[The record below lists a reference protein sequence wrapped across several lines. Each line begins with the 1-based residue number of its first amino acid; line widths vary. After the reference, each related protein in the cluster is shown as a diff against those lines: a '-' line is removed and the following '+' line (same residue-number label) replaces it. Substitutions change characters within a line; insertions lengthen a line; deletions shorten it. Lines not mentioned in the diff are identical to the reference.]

1 MRPHFQSFSPG
12 LLLRPLKQQWNQS
25 KIIQAMLF
33 FSKRGDWAK
42 QQLVRQWIA
51 PKQQTEVPAA
61 HKPSLASFPH
71 HNGVGIYLLV
81 PGDGGR
87 GWWGGGTYCERLPLL
102 MSAEEKVTLLLVSVT
117 DVCLCVT
124 VGWGGCYI
132 IFLHHTHIII
142 IFLHIEHSCPSLS
155 PTIAWDE
162 CWCCC
167 GITCFWAVKR
177 VSTRG
182 EKQCMK
188 SEYKAGLSD
197 PQTICCSETNWQQHV
212 NQLLIVF
219 SDRTELQ
226 SGSIFVLSYTV

>member
-1 MRPHFQSFSPG
+1 M
-12 LLLRPLKQQWNQS
+12 N
-25 KIIQAMLF
+25 
-33 FSKRGDWAK
+33 
-42 QQLVRQWIA
+42 A

-61 HKPSLASFPH
+61 RKPSLASFPH
-71 HNGVGIYLLV
+71 HNGVRIYLLV
-81 PGDGGR
+81 PRDGGR
-87 GWWGGGTYCERLPLL
+87 GWGGGGTYCERLPLSWWVL
-102 MSAEEKVTLLLVSVT
+102 RKRSHYCWWVWQMCVYVLRWAGEVVTLSFCTTHTLLL
-117 DVCLCVT
+117 
-124 VGWGGCYI
+124 
-132 IFLHHTHIII
+132 F
-142 IFLHIEHSCPSLS
+142 FLHIEHSCPSLS